1 MTTTLAISKHV
12 NSLLE
17 VEAKFLA
24 QQTNSDRFFREW
36 QEDLPD
42 LSASEKEHC
51 DRIKERYFYHRHR
64 GSIGEGIVN
73 QIAITPLLEMA
84 GFYDPPFAIESEYPV
99 KIESVEIEDEEEV
112 IYRGRIDTLV
122 IQQSLWVLVIESKGK
137 NFSIETGMAQA
148 LTYMLNSPNI
158 SQPTYGFISN
168 GSFSIFVK
176 AVKNEIANYQFS
188 NDFSLYNRSAN
199 ELYDV
204 LCILKKMAQIF

>member
-1 MTTTLAISKHV
+1 MSTTLAISKYV

-17 VEAKFLA
+17 VEARFSA
-24 QQTNSDRFFREW
+24 QQNNSDCFFPEW

-42 LSASEKEHC
+42 LSATEKEHC

-64 GSIGEGIVN
+64 GHIGEGIIN

-84 GFYDPPFAIESEYPV
+84 GFYDPPFDIASESV
-99 KIESVEIEDEEEV
+99 QIESVEVEDEEEV
-112 IYRGRIDTLV
+112 IYRSRIDTLV
-122 IQQSLWVLVIESKGK
+122 IQQNLWVLVIESKGK
-137 NFSIETGMAQA
+137 SFSIEAGMAQA
-148 LTYMLNSPNI
+148 LTYMLNSPNL

-168 GSFSIFVK
+168 GGFSIFVK

-204 LCILKKMAQIF
+204 LCVLKKIAQIF

>member
-1 MTTTLAISKHV
+1 MSTTLAISKYV

-17 VEAKFLA
+17 VEARFSA
-24 QQTNSDRFFREW
+24 RQNNNDRFFPEW
-36 QEDLPD
+36 YEDLPD
-42 LSASEKEHC
+42 LSATEKEHC

-64 GSIGEGIVN
+64 GHIGEGIIN

-84 GFYDPPFAIESEYPV
+84 GFYDPPFDIASEYPV
-99 KIESVEIEDEEEV
+99 QIESVEVEDEEEV

-137 NFSIETGMAQA
+137 SFSVEAGMAQA
-148 LTYMLNSPNI
+148 LTYMLNSPNL

-168 GSFSIFVK
+168 GGFSIFVK
-176 AVKNEIANYQFS
+176 ALKGEIAQYQFS
-188 NDFSLYNRSAN
+188 NDFSLYNRNAN

-204 LCILKKMAQIF
+204 LCILKKIAQLF